1 MAKYVFPAVF
11 RWDNEE
17 RYYDVTFP
25 DLENCFTAGYDQSE
39 ALENASDALN
49 FILCDREER
58 EEHMP
63 TPMPLDQLKAP
74 AGGFVNLIA
83 ADTDAYRAVI
93 ERENNPIKYARQ
105 KAGLNIKKLADLL
118 GAPYRTVQEWN
129 AGRRMPPE
137 WVQRL
142 IIEKI
147 EANT

>member
-1 MAKYVFPAVF
+1 MAKYVYPAF
-11 RWDNEE
+11 FSPIPEGGYE
-17 RYYDVTFP
+17 ITFP
-25 DLENCFTAGYDQSE
+25 DLEGATLGDNI
-39 ALENASDALN
+39 SDAIDMAADFLG
-49 FILCDREER
+49 LTTWTAEQEGQ
-58 EEHMP
+58 HMP
-63 TPMPLDQLKAP
+63 APTPLESLKAP

-83 ADTDAYRAVI
+83 ADTDAYREVI
-93 ERENNPIKYARQ
+93 ERENNPIKHARQ

>member
-11 RWDNEE
+11 RWDNKEK
-17 RYYDVTFP
+17 YYDVTFP
-25 DLENCFTAGYDQSE
+25 DIENCFTAGDSQSE
-39 ALENASDALN
+39 ALENALDALS
-49 FILCDREER
+49 FMLCDREDR
-58 EEHMP
+58 AQHMP
-63 TPMPLDQLKAP
+63 APTPLESLKAP

-83 ADTDAYRAVI
+83 ADTDAYREVI
-93 ERENNPIKYARQ
+93 ERENNPIKHARQ

>member
-63 TPMPLDQLKAP
+63 TPTPLDQLKAP

-93 ERENNPIKYARQ
+93 ERENNPIKYAR
-105 KAGLNIKKLADLL
+105 
-118 GAPYRTVQEWN
+118 
-129 AGRRMPPE
+129 
-137 WVQRL
+137 
-142 IIEKI
+142 
-147 EANT
+147 

>member
-1 MAKYVFPAVF
+1 MAKYVFPAF
-11 RWDNEE
+11 FTPAEE
-17 RYYDVTFP
+17 GGYEVTFP
-25 DLENCFTAGYDQSE
+25 DLEGATQGDNI
-39 ALENASDALN
+39 SDAIEMAADFLGLTTWSAEQDGRN
-49 FILCDREER
+49 
-58 EEHMP
+58 MP
-63 TPMPLDQLKAP
+63 TPTPLDQLKAP

-118 GAPYRTVQEWN
+118 GATYRTVQEWN